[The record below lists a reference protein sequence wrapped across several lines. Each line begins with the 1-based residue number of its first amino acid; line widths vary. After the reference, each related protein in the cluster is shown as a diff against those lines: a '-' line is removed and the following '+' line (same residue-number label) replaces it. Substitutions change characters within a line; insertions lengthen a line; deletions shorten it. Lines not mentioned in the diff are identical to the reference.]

1 MLEPWASGSG
11 LGLGLGS
18 EVKRERPEDRRAT
31 GGRIRVENKLKAVKR
46 GDEGREEGGKNLM
59 EGLEGG
65 WMDGEMD
72 GKTGRWM
79 NGQMGGW

>member
-1 MLEPWASGSG
+1 M
-11 LGLGLGS
+11 
-18 EVKRERPEDRRAT
+18 
-31 GGRIRVENKLKAVKR
+31 ENKLKAVKR